1 MSKPLN
7 AGERQSETRAK
18 RAGKDV
24 PSPLAELFGGGA
36 KGAADWGEASPNAV
50 LEVVV
55 AMSSIGGAVTFGL
68 SRDGGAY
75 MLTFLLDGTRKTEW
89 LPQDGAVDA
98 WLENASYLIRTLS
111 DR

>member
-1 MSKPLN
+1 MTKPLN
-7 AGERQSETRAK
+7 SGEKHSEARRK
-18 RAGKDV
+18 RAEVEK

-36 KGAADWGEASPNAV
+36 RGAADWGEASPSAV

-55 AMSSIGGAVTFGL
+55 AMSSVGGAVTFGL

-89 LPQDGAVDA
+89 LPQDGALDA
-98 WLENASYLIRTLS
+98 WLENAAYLIRTLS
-111 DR
+111 DK